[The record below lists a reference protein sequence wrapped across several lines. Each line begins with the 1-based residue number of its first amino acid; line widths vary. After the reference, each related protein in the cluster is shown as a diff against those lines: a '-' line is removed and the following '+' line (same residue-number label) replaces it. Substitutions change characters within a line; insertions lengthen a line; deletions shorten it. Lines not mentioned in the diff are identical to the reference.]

1 MLIIFSGI
9 CLGCKDTPE
18 GDGSLAYSNHLS
30 MQDDLGPKPT
40 VPIVHETN
48 KSTVT
53 IGTAVYTVKIADDN
67 LTRGKGLSG
76 QLSLP
81 DDHGMLFIFDNPA
94 IQTFWMKD
102 MLFPIDIVWISDECL
117 VDSITPNIPIPLEST
132 EINRLPRYQSDSPVK
147 YVLEI
152 ARGQAKAW
160 DIKVGDSVLL
170 HGGHKIPVG
179 CQ

>member
-9 CLGCKDTPE
+9 CMSCGDTLE
-18 GDGSLAYSNHLS
+18 MGGSLENSNPLS
-30 MQDDLGPKPT
+30 VQDNFDSKPT

-76 QLSLP
+76 QLGLP

-102 MLFPIDIVWISDECL
+102 MLFPIDIVWISHTCI
-117 VDSITPNIPIPLEST
+117 VDSITPDIPIPLEST
-132 EINRLPRYQSDSPVK
+132 EINKLPRYQSDSPVK

-152 ARGQAKAW
+152 AKGQAKIW

-170 HGGHKIPVG
+170 DGPHKIRVG
-179 CQ
+179 C

>member
-30 MQDDLGPKPT
+30 MQDDLASKPT
-40 VPIVHETN
+40 IPIVHETY

-53 IGTAVYTVKIADDN
+53 IGTAVYTVEIADDN

-76 QLSLP
+76 QISLP

-152 ARGQAKAW
+152 AQGQAKIW
-160 DIKVGDSVLL
+160 DIKAGDSVLL
-170 HGGHKIPVG
+170 QGAHKIPVG
-179 CQ
+179 C

>member
-18 GDGSLAYSNHLS
+18 GGGSLAYSNHLS
-30 MQDDLGPKPT
+30 MQDDLASKPT

-53 IGTAVYTVKIADDN
+53 IGTAVYTVEIAENN

-76 QLSLP
+76 QLGLP

-102 MLFPIDIVWISDECL
+102 MLFPIDIVWISETCL
-117 VDSITPNIPIPLEST
+117 VTGITPNIPIPLEST
-132 EINRLPRYQSDSPVK
+132 DINRLPRYQSDRPVK

-152 ARGQAKAW
+152 AQGQAKVW
-160 DIKVGDSVLL
+160 DIKVGDSVIL

-179 CQ
+179 C

>member
-9 CLGCKDTPE
+9 CLSCKDVPE
-18 GDGSLAYSNHLS
+18 GGGSLAFSNPVS
-30 MQDDLGPKPT
+30 IPDDLASKPT

-53 IGTAVYTVKIADDN
+53 IGTAVYTVKIADNN

-102 MLFPIDIVWISDECL
+102 MLFPIDIVWISETCL
-117 VDSITPNIPIPLEST
+117 VTGITPNIPIPLEST
-132 EINRLPRYQSDSPVK
+132 DINRLPRYQSDRPVK

-152 ARGQAKAW
+152 AQGQAKVW
-160 DIKVGDSVLL
+160 DIKIGDPVLL
-170 HGGHKIPVG
+170 HISHKIPVG
-179 CQ
+179 C

>member
-30 MQDDLGPKPT
+30 MQDELASKPT

-67 LTRGKGLSG
+67 LTRSKGLSG
-76 QLSLP
+76 QISLP

-102 MLFPIDIVWISDECL
+102 MLFPIDIVWISDTCL
-117 VDSITPNIPIPLEST
+117 VAGVTPNIPIPLEST
-132 EINRLPRYQSDSPVK
+132 EINELPKYQSGSPVK

-152 ARGQAKAW
+152 AQGQAKVW
-160 DIKVGDSVLL
+160 DIKIGDPVLW
-170 HGGHKIPVG
+170 HSDHKIPIG
-179 CQ
+179 C

>member
-9 CLGCKDTPE
+9 WLSCKDVPE
-18 GDGSLAYSNHLS
+18 GGGSLAFGNPVSIP
-30 MQDDLGPKPT
+30 DDSASKPT

-53 IGTAVYTVKIADDN
+53 IGTAVYTVKIADNN

-102 MLFPIDIVWISDECL
+102 MLFPIDIVWISHTCI
-117 VDSITPNIPIPLEST
+117 VDSITPDIPIPLEST
-132 EINRLPRYQSDSPVK
+132 EINNLPRYQSDSPVK

-152 ARGQAKAW
+152 AKGQAKIW
-160 DIKVGDSVLL
+160 DIKVGDSVVLN
-170 HGGHKIPVG
+170 GPHKIQVG
-179 CQ
+179 C

>member
-1 MLIIFSGI
+1 MLIIFSAI
-9 CLGCKDTPE
+9 CLGCKDTSE
-18 GDGSLAYSNHLS
+18 GGGSPAYSNHLS
-30 MQDDLGPKPT
+30 IQDDLASKPT

-53 IGTAVYTVKIADDN
+53 IGTAVYTVEIAENN

-76 QLSLP
+76 QLGLP

-102 MLFPIDIVWISDECL
+102 MLFPIDIVWISETCL
-117 VDSITPNIPIPLEST
+117 VTSITPNIPIPLEST
-132 EINRLPRYQSDSPVK
+132 DINRLPRYQSDRPVK

-152 ARGQAKAW
+152 AQGQAKVW
-160 DIKVGDSVLL
+160 DIKVGDSVIL

-179 CQ
+179 C

>member
-1 MLIIFSGI
+1 MLIMFSGI
-9 CLGCKDTPE
+9 CLSCKDAPE
-18 GDGSLAYSNHLS
+18 GSGSLAYSNPLS
-30 MQDDLGPKPT
+30 IQDDFSSKPT
-40 VPIVHETN
+40 VPIVHEPN

-53 IGTAVYTVKIADDN
+53 IGTAVYIVKIADDN

-102 MLFPIDIVWISDECL
+102 MLFPIDIVWISETCL
-117 VDSITPNIPIPLEST
+117 VASITPNIPIPLEST
-132 EINRLPRYQSDSPVK
+132 DINRLPRYQSDRPVK

-152 ARGQAKAW
+152 AQGQAKVW

-170 HGGHKIPVG
+170 HGTHKIPVG
-179 CQ
+179 C

>member
-9 CLGCKDTPE
+9 CLSCKDAP
-18 GDGSLAYSNHLS
+18 DGGESLAYSNPLS
-30 MQDDLGPKPT
+30 MQDDFASKPT
-40 VPIVHETN
+40 VPIVHEPN

-53 IGTAVYTVKIADDN
+53 IGTAVYIVKIADDN

-102 MLFPIDIVWISDECL
+102 MLFPIDIVWISDTCL
-117 VDSITPNIPIPLEST
+117 VAGITPNIPIPLEST
-132 EINRLPRYQSDSPVK
+132 AINELPRYQSGSPVK

-152 ARGQAKAW
+152 AQGQAKVW
-160 DIKVGDSVLL
+160 DIKIGDPVLW
-170 HGGHKIPVG
+170 HSAHKIPVG
-179 CQ
+179 C

>member
-9 CLGCKDTPE
+9 CLSCKDAPD
-18 GDGSLAYSNHLS
+18 GSGSLAYSKPLS
-30 MQDDLGPKPT
+30 MQDDFASKPT

-48 KSTVT
+48 QSTVT
-53 IGTAVYTVKIADDN
+53 IGTAVYKVKIADDN

-76 QLSLP
+76 QINLP

-102 MLFPIDIVWISDECL
+102 MLFPIDIVWISDTCL
-117 VDSITPNIPIPLEST
+117 VAGITPNIPIPLEST
-132 EINRLPRYQSDSPVK
+132 AINELPRYQSGSPVK

-152 ARGQAKAW
+152 AQGQAKVW
-160 DIKVGDSVLL
+160 DIKIGDPVLW
-170 HGGHKIPVG
+170 HSAHKIPVG
-179 CQ
+179 C

>member
-30 MQDDLGPKPT
+30 MQDDLASKPT

-76 QLSLP
+76 QISLP
-81 DDHGMLFIFDNPA
+81 DDHGMLFIFDNPS

-102 MLFPIDIVWISDECL
+102 MLFPIDIVWISDACL

-132 EINRLPRYQSDSPVK
+132 EINQLPRYQSDSPVK

-152 ARGQAKAW
+152 AQGQAKVW
-160 DIKVGDSVLL
+160 DIKVGDSVIL

-179 CQ
+179 C

>member
-1 MLIIFSGI
+1 MLIIFSAI
-9 CLGCKDTPE
+9 CLGCKDTSE
-18 GDGSLAYSNHLS
+18 GGGSPAYSNHLS
-30 MQDDLGPKPT
+30 IQDDLASKPA
-40 VPIVHETN
+40 VPTVHETN
-48 KSTVT
+48 KSTVP
-53 IGTAVYTVKIADDN
+53 IGTAVYTVEIADDN

-76 QLSLP
+76 QLGLP

-102 MLFPIDIVWISDECL
+102 MLFPIDIVWISHTCI
-117 VDSITPNIPIPLEST
+117 VDSITPDIPIPLEST
-132 EINRLPRYQSDSPVK
+132 EINKLPRYQSDSPVK

-152 ARGQAKAW
+152 AKGQAKIW

-170 HGGHKIPVG
+170 DGHHKIPVG